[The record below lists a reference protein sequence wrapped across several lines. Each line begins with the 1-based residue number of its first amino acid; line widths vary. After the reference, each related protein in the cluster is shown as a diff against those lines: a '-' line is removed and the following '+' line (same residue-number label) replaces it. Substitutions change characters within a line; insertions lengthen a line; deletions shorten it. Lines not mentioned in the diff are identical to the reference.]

1 MRSVR
6 HGGNVV
12 MIDKYEKPTFGGQQD
27 DWLGPRDSDYHTVY
41 RMQASS
47 VEKAWYYT
55 KDGTELEEYS
65 EFSVRLHDRNFRSL
79 SFIYKTIAILPK
91 SRLISIYN
99 LIGDY
104 LRERGLI

>member
-1 MRSVR
+1 MLMLSS
-6 HGGNVV
+6 
-12 MIDKYEKPTFGGQQD
+12 KYKKTTFGGQQD
-27 DWLGPRDSDYHTVY
+27 DWIGPRDSDYHTVY

-47 VEKAWYYT
+47 VEKAWYVT

-65 EFSVRLHDRNFRSL
+65 EFSVRLHDPNFRSL

-99 LIGDY
+99 LIGNY
-104 LRERGLI
+104 LRERGLIEKT